1 MPEKRNGYIKWA
13 LDLAAEDSQYQRML
27 TEIRV
32 AEKKYNELLSAMP
45 MEEQDIIFD
54 FVSFVYGFSNS
65 GKRLS
70 EFIKIINIA
79 NIDGTVLFVIDWF
92 LNSKTNIAVRI
103 QVNQF

>member
-1 MPEKRNGYIKWA
+1 MSFTFNNMTELMIDYSNDGIKIA
-13 LDLAAEDSQYQRML
+13 CA
-27 TEIRV
+27 V
-32 AEKKYNELLSAMP
+32 CNHKCV
-45 MEEQDIIFD
+45 IIFD